1 MKTKSILILIALML
15 SVPALTAGAENPNGA
30 AAGSF
35 AALGRFNL
43 LLPGDQVYREVY
55 GKSLTHFGL
64 ELRRNLGPRLSLWA
78 EASFLSKTGALTFT
92 KEETKL
98 SVIPVEAGVM
108 ARLTRGQW
116 APYAG
121 AGVGIFLL
129 KEESEALG
137 SSSSSPFG
145 FCLLAGICGELGT
158 SIFMDVR
165 VKYQVY
171 KAQSTDPSLESINVG
186 GLVLSAGLGFRF

>member
-15 SVPALTAGAENPNGA
+15 SVPALTAGVENPNGA
-30 AAGSF
+30 ATGSF

-64 ELRRNLGPRLSLWA
+64 ELRRSLGPRLSLWT

-98 SVIPVEAGVM
+98 SVIPLEAGVIF
-108 ARLTRGQW
+108 RLTPGKW
-116 APYAG
+116 TPYAG
-121 AGVGIFLL
+121 AGLGIFIL

-137 SSSSSPFG
+137 SSSTSPIG
-145 FCLLAGICGELGT
+145 FCLLAGISGDIGT
-158 SIFMDVR
+158 SFFIDVR
-165 VKYQVY
+165 AKYQVY
-171 KAQSTDPSLESINVG
+171 KAETSDPSLESVNVG
-186 GLVLSAGLGFRF
+186 GLVLSAGIGIRF

>member
-1 MKTKSILILIALML
+1 MKMKSILVLIALTL
-15 SVPALTAGAENPNGA
+15 SAPALPAGADDSNGPVS
-30 AAGSF
+30 GSF

-55 GKSLTHFGL
+55 GKSLMQFGL
-64 ELRRNLGPRLSLWA
+64 ELRRALGPRLSLWA
-78 EASFLSKTGALTFT
+78 EASYLSKTGALTFT

-98 SVIPVEAGVM
+98 SVIPLEAGLT
-108 ARLTRGQW
+108 ARLTQGKW

-137 SSSSSPFG
+137 SSSTSPFG
-145 FCLLAGICGELGT
+145 FCLLAGISGDIGT
-158 SIFMDVR
+158 SVFVDFR
-165 VKYQVY
+165 AKYQVY
-171 KAQSTDPSLESINVG
+171 MAEPTDPSLDKVNVG
-186 GLVLSAGLGFRF
+186 GLVLSGGVGFRF